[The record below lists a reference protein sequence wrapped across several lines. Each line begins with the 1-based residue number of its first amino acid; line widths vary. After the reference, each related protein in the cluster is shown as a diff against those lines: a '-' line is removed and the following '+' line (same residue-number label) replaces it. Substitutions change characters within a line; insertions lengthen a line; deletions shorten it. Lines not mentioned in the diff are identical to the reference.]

1 MDFRL
6 DTRTEA
12 MVEELQDFLETC
24 VYPAEPV
31 YAAQEAEQA
40 AEGGWDRPR
49 VMTELQAE
57 ARHRGL
63 WNLFHELPTLA
74 YAPLAE
80 LTGRS
85 PWLAPEATN
94 GAAPDAGNMAILAEF
109 GTAAQRE
116 RWLRP
121 LLSAETRSAFSMTE
135 PDAASSDATTL
146 ATRIEPAAGGWRVT
160 GRKWWSTGAMSPRCA
175 FTLVLGVSDPD
186 ADPYHR
192 HSLVIVPLDTPGV
205 TVHRS
210 TPVFGYRDGPH
221 GGHAEISFDGAWVPA
236 DHLLGEEGGG
246 FVVAQ
251 SRLGPGRVHHC
262 MRLVGM
268 AERAL
273 ELLCRRAVERVAFG
287 RPLADQGVVREWIA
301 RSRLAI
307 DQVRLMIMRTAWLL
321 DTAGPAAASTEVAA
335 IKAAAPQ
342 VASRVI
348 DRAIQAHGAAGLSDD
363 LPLARLYAT
372 ARALHFADGPDEVHL
387 HVVARNELRRY
398 RVDQPT

>member
-6 DTRTEA
+6 DTRTAA

-63 WNLFHELPTLA
+63 WNLFSELPTLA

-85 PWLAPEATN
+85 PWLAPEAVN
-94 GAAPDAGNMAILAEF
+94 CAAPDAGNMAVLAEF

-121 LLSAETRSAFSMTE
+121 LLTAETRSAFSMTE

-146 ATRIEPAAGGWRVT
+146 GTRIEPDAGGWRIT

-221 GGHAEISFDGAWVPA
+221 GGHAELSFDGAWVPA

-251 SRLGPGRVHHC
+251 SRLGPSRVHHC

-307 DQVRLMIMRTAWLL
+307 DQVRLLIMRAAWLL
-321 DTAGPAAASTEVAA
+321 DTGGPGAARTEVAA
-335 IKAAAPQ
+335 IKATAPR

-348 DRAIQAHGAAGLSDD
+348 DRAIQAHGAAGLSED
-363 LPLARLYAT
+363 LPLARLYAA
-372 ARALHFADGPDEVHL
+372 ARALHFADGPDEVQL